1 MRVYSRYSCVYIIGR
16 ADFCSCSSR
25 VELFLDVILEKLA
38 WSVVK
43 TRLAAMLE
51 VIYSLPHSAK

>member
-1 MRVYSRYSCVYIIGR
+1 VYIIGR

-43 TRLAAMLE
+43 TRLAAILE